1 MYRHKTI
8 CFLAI
13 RQTKAYMWLIKV
25 SLQFVH
31 NKSNNFQFVQTI
43 IHEDEK
49 IFQNKHCLEYH
60 HSYSAYQISMMHN
73 RMHVRYDFC
82 CNSLVL
88 NFYSYNDH
96 ISKSLKIEN
105 KMDSFSVSHIHT
117 YLTHFLQLSF
127 LCKTRAGGLKINL
140 FQRSFI
146 WKPQKIKNEMDKLSV
161 SPICR

>member
-1 MYRHKTI
+1 MYRHKAI

-49 IFQNKHCLEYH
+49 IFQNKHCLQYH
-60 HSYSAYQISMMHN
+60 HSYSAYQISMIHN
-73 RMHVRYDFC
+73 RMHVRYEFS
-82 CNSLVL
+82 CN
-88 NFYSYNDH
+88 H
-96 ISKSLKIEN
+96 ISFIIQYIYSFPKSYKIEN
-105 KMDSFSVSHIHT
+105 KMDRFNVSHIHV